1 MSALTAD
8 TPLAESPGQVLVRAD
23 AFGTAAFVVVTVGAS
38 LTNSNAVSLA
48 NIVVSSVLFFGGCV
62 AFAAGFVRAA
72 GRSRTEVVDMTGL
85 FYLTGTAP
93 RAVRRTFLGLWFLQ
107 IAVAA
112 ASVFTVSP
120 PFGVLAPLWGIGL
133 TAAWGARHGTFSVR
147 PSKGN
152 RTDGSA
158 PQ

>member
-1 MSALTAD
+1 MTALTKDTALAD
-8 TPLAESPGQVLVRAD
+8 SPGQGLIRLDLV
-23 AFGTAAFVVVTVGAS
+23 GTAAFVVVTVATS
-38 LTNSNAVSLA
+38 LSDANAVSLA
-48 NIVVSSVLFFGGCV
+48 NIVVSAVLFLGGCV
-62 AFAAGFVRAA
+62 AFGAGFVRAA

-107 IAVAA
+107 ILVAA

-120 PFGVLAPLWGIGL
+120 PFGVMAPLWGIGL
-133 TAAWGARHGTFSVR
+133 TCAWGALHGTFSIRAPKVGQADR
-147 PSKGN
+147 
-152 RTDGSA
+152 SA

>member
-1 MSALTAD
+1 MTGLTTD
-8 TPLAESPGQVLVRAD
+8 TPLADSPGQVLIRAD
-23 AFGTAAFVVVTVGAS
+23 VVGTVAFVIVTVGAS
-38 LTNSNAVSLA
+38 VIDGNAVTLA
-48 NIVVSSVLFFGGCV
+48 NIVVSSVLFLGGCV
-62 AFAAGFVRAA
+62 AFGAGFLRAA

-107 IAVAA
+107 IVVATV
-112 ASVFTVSP
+112 SVFTVAP
-120 PFGVLAPLWGIGL
+120 PFGVMAPLWGIGL

-147 PSKGN
+147 PAKVS